1 MKVLA
6 INGSPRPDGN
16 TAYAIGLVLGQLELQ
31 GIETEVIQVGGKP
44 FRGCVGCGGCSQT
57 GRCVIDDGLNELADK
72 MEEADGIL
80 VGTPV
85 YYAGINGTLKCF
97 LDRAFYSR
105 GSKMRHKV
113 GAGLAAVR
121 RTGGMTALAD
131 IEHFFTI
138 SEMLIPASNYWN
150 VIHGRAKGEAQ
161 QDVEGRQVMETLGR
175 NMAWLLAMR
184 QQGLATAPEYQ
195 KKQAMNFIR

>member
-1 MKVLA
+1 
-6 INGSPRPDGN
+6 
-16 TAYAIGLVLGQLELQ
+16 
-31 GIETEVIQVGGKP
+31 
-44 FRGCVGCGGCSQT
+44 
-57 GRCVIDDGLNELADK
+57 
-72 MEEADGIL
+72 
-80 VGTPV
+80 
-85 YYAGINGTLKCF
+85 
-97 LDRAFYSR
+97 
-105 GSKMRHKV
+105 MRHKV

>member
-1 MKVLA
+1 
-6 INGSPRPDGN
+6 
-16 TAYAIGLVLGQLELQ
+16 
-31 GIETEVIQVGGKP
+31 
-44 FRGCVGCGGCSQT
+44 
-57 GRCVIDDGLNELADK
+57 
-72 MEEADGIL
+72 MEEADGHP
-80 VGTPV
+80 GGHAV

-161 QDVEGRQVMETLGR
+161 QDVEGLWSHGDFGPQH
-175 NMAWLLAMR
+175 
-184 QQGLATAPEYQ
+184 GLAAGHAAAGAGHSARIPE
-195 KKQAMNFIR
+195 KAGDELHPLTV